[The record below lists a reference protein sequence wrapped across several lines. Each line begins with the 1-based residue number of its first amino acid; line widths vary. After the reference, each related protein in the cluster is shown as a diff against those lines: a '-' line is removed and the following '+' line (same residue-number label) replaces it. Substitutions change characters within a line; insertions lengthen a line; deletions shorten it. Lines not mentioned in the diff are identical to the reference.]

1 MDMTGMNRREKER
14 VRVRVRVTKTET
26 CKTVGLELMR
36 VEKITG

>member
-1 MDMTGMNRREKER
+1 MNRREKER

-26 CKTVGLELMR
+26 CKTFGLELMR